1 MNEPQISVIINTYN
15 SEKFLAETL
24 ASLRSQT
31 VTDWEAIVWD
41 NGSVDST
48 RDIVMSFQDER
59 IRFFQ
64 DCEKVS
70 LYQSRINGLQE
81 STGQLVAFLD
91 HDDAWLP
98 SKLELQSRVFQDERV
113 ACSSSDAVI
122 ISTDGSLTDE
132 IKSGKIAR
140 TYSNT
145 RIDREQL
152 TRHYRVGMSTLMA
165 RRSAVFR
172 CLPNP
177 VPNYTIIED
186 FDLVFRLL
194 EYGTLIPLHEPLTL
208 YRLHANNFSSKT
220 DIYLNEIQQWLA
232 DFGSS
237 GESSPETDSIALNV
251 WNSYLRTAARRE
263 LQSGSRIQA
272 VRLAS
277 EMVWGSDRLKL
288 LAGSLA
294 LPRSILKKL

>member
-1 MNEPQISVIINTYN
+1 MHEPQISVIINTYN
-15 SEKFLAETL
+15 SEEFLAATL
-24 ASLRSQT
+24 TSLLSQT

-41 NGSVDST
+41 NGSVDRT
-48 RDIVMSFQDER
+48 KDIVMSFQDER

-64 DCEKVS
+64 DHKKVS
-70 LYQSRINGLQE
+70 LYQSRVNALQE

-98 SKLELQSRVFQDERV
+98 SKLERQIRVFQDERV
-113 ACSSSDAVI
+113 ACSSTDTVI
-122 ISTDGSLTDE
+122 ISTTGSLTDE
-132 IKSGKIAR
+132 IDSGKISR
-140 TYSNT
+140 TYSST
-145 RIDREQL
+145 RIDRKQL
-152 TRHYRVGMSTLMA
+152 TRRYQVSMSTLMA

-194 EYGTLIPLHEPLTL
+194 KYGKLVPIHEPLTL

-220 DIYLNEIQQWLA
+220 DIYLDEIRHWLE

-237 GESSPETDSIALNV
+237 GESSPEVDSIALNV

-263 LQSGSRIQA
+263 LQSGSRTEAI
-272 VRLAS
+272 RIAS
-277 EMVWGSDRLKL
+277 QMVWGSDRLKL